1 MSEAT
6 PAQTPEATP
15 ATDDIYDDNVSGSEA
30 LLNAATKLSDHN
42 WSDDA
47 MRLRSIVY
55 LGNLALKFE
64 GLTDA
69 RDDRFAERVA
79 AKEQRERDAIIATV
93 RRAEEEEQRR
103 YDDKKRMDEMDRAER
118 RADIA
123 AKEHSREREEAREDA
138 RRAEERRRED
148 ARALREEIAESRRR
162 EDAMR
167 AEDRRHEEAR
177 EAEKRTNSALE
188 TAMRFIVD
196 HVNSQPPVVGGLL
209 QVGENWIPAPYGV
222 KRSES
227 GEWVPLAAPVPAA

>member
-1 MSEAT
+1 MSETT

-15 ATDDIYDDNVSGSEA
+15 APDKHWLPDDYVSESES
-30 LLNAATKLSDHN
+30 LLNAAIKLSDHN

-47 MRLRSIVY
+47 MRLRVIVY
-55 LGNLALKFE
+55 LSNLALKFE

-69 RDDRFAERVA
+69 RDDRYAERVA
-79 AKEQRERDAIIATV
+79 AKEQSEREAILATA
-93 RRAEEEEQRR
+93 RRAAEEEQRR
-103 YDDKKRMDEMDRAER
+103 YDEKMRADEMERAER
-118 RADIA
+118 REQHA
-123 AKEHSREREEAREDA
+123 EELRREDA
-138 RRAEERRRED
+138 IRAEERRREE

-177 EAEKRTNSALE
+177 EAEKRTNSAVE
-188 TAMRFIVD
+188 TVMRFIVD

-227 GEWVPLAAPVPAA
+227 GEWVPLAAPIPAA